1 MSRDKYDNT
10 YSIIDV
16 FIIIKSNL
24 KLIFVIFLLLS
35 CVFGGL
41 VYSVPSIWT
50 NKVSLIELDK
60 FEVESSEFYGFV
72 LDSSEKVHYR
82 YMNGNVVNPNVFMGD
97 FLNSGWLNK
106 EYSELFFSSK
116 NIRNFESS
124 NKTARN
130 TIVKKSNHIE
140 VRGEDHL
147 SNQELINSYLA
158 FSGEKFNDSLK
169 AKYQETIEYHI
180 SYITEM
186 ITKSE
191 FSKLYRIKKRLESIS
206 ENINVNERLLDF
218 YLENSPD
225 RIALINNQENIIFG
239 HKSRYDIVY
248 SEIENPKDDDFSIYL
263 KKKKESLVG
272 QLENSEGLPKI
283 QFEYVHNSIESL
295 GFNRRFLLF
304 VFVLGF
310 ALFISSGLVV
320 VREMYKNYK

>member
-1 MSRDKYDNT
+1 M
-10 YSIIDV
+10 
-16 FIIIKSNL
+16 
-24 KLIFVIFLLLS
+24 
-35 CVFGGL
+35 
-41 VYSVPSIWT
+41 
-50 NKVSLIELDK
+50 SLIELDK
-60 FEVESSEFYGFV
+60 HEIESSEFYSFV
-72 LDSSEKVHYR
+72 FDSSKKVHYR
-82 YMNGNVVNPNVFMGD
+82 YLNGNVVNPNVFMGD
-97 FLNSGWLNK
+97 LLNSGWLNK

-124 NKTARN
+124 NKTARSA
-130 TIVKKSNHIE
+130 IVKKSNHIE
-140 VRGEDHL
+140 VRGEDHV

-158 FSGEKFNDSLK
+158 FSGEKFNDNLK
-169 AKYQETIEYHI
+169 AKYQEIIEYHI

-239 HKSRYDIVY
+239 QKSRYDIVY

-263 KKKKESLVG
+263 KKTKESLIS
-272 QLENSEGLPKI
+272 QLENSENLPKI
-283 QFEYVHNSIESL
+283 HFDYVHNSTESL

-310 ALFISSGLVV
+310 ALFTSSGLVV